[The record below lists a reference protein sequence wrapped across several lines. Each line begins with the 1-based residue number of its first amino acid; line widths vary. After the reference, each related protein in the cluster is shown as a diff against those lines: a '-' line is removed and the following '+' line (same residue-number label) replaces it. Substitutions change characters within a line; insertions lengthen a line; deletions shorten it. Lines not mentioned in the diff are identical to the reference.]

1 MVICNYQGVYLS
13 SRAFLQKNRVIYRI
27 LGEYLIKLVTQV
39 KLKFFLSSEYGKN
52 VFRRARSRALESF
65 CIMLEGQMDQEQTQI
80 TQCKNTA
87 VNNWLAERSQVIV
100 LFCKLSGYRNQTK
113 LPEDDQINLFCD
125 ILIDYVSA
133 GHFEVYEQI
142 VNDCEINGP
151 TSIELLKDLYPRI
164 SKTTD
169 IVVDFNE
176 KYSDGLNDSVH
187 VSGFD
192 TDLSMLGEAIAKRVD
207 LEDDL
212 IETLNAK
219 H

>member
-1 MVICNYQGVYLS
+1 
-13 SRAFLQKNRVIYRI
+13 
-27 LGEYLIKLVTQV
+27 
-39 KLKFFLSSEYGKN
+39 
-52 VFRRARSRALESF
+52 
-65 CIMLEGQMDQEQTQI
+65 MLENQI
-80 TQCKNTA
+80 EPKSRQKCKNTA
-87 VNNWLAERSQVIV
+87 VDNWLAERSQVIV
-100 LFCKLSGYRNQTK
+100 LYCKLSGYRNQAE
-113 LPEDDQINLFCD
+113 LPEVGQINLFCD

-142 VNDCEINGP
+142 VNDCDINGP
-151 TSIELLKDLYPRI
+151 SSIDLLNELYPGI

-176 KYSDGLNDSVH
+176 KYSKKINNEGEH
-187 VSGFD
+187 MSGFD

-212 IETLNAK
+212 IDTLKTK